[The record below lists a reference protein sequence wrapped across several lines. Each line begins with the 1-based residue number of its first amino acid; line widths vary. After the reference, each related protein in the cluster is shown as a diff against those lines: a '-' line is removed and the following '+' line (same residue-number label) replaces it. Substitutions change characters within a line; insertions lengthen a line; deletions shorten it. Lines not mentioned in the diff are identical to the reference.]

1 VSMTVKGMV
10 TEIAEVM
17 TGIDMTTAETLTI
30 IVKAMTN
37 RDPMSES
44 WQSGG
49 TVIIATLKMI
59 VRPERRSDL
68 LETMRGMLEPA
79 RVERGCLGYRLYED
93 VENRNAFVLVE
104 EWNTP
109 KDLERH
115 IRTDNQRRLLALM
128 DLLSE
133 QPELR
138 FNTVSHTAGMDLIEN
153 VLKTDG
159 SR

>member
-1 VSMTVKGMV
+1 MQVDTK
-10 TEIAEVM
+10 I
-17 TGIDMTTAETLTI
+17 L
-30 IVKAMTN
+30 
-37 RDPMSES
+37 
-44 WQSGG
+44 
-49 TVIIATLKMI
+49 ATLRMI

-79 RVERGCLGYRLYED
+79 RVERGCLSYRLYED
-93 VENRNAFVLVE
+93 VEDRNTFILVE
-104 EWNTP
+104 EWKTQ
-109 KDLERH
+109 KDLESH

-138 FNTVSHTAGMDLIEN
+138 FDTVSDTAGMELIEN

-159 SR
+159 PR